1 MILIPPY
8 LKPGDTI
15 GIAATARWLTPEQLE
30 QAKVYFKQM
39 ELEVVVAENV
49 LQRDFQ
55 LAGSAVER
63 IAGLNRM
70 LHDERIK
77 AVVIARGG
85 YGSVHCVDG
94 IDWDQLIR
102 RPKWIL
108 GYSDVTLLLTEA
120 FNRGLASIHSTM
132 PISFPEATERAVAQI
147 REALFGQLTSVE
159 WESNEELNLDVTG
172 DLIGGNLSVL
182 YSILGSSSFPKTDG
196 AILFVE
202 DVDEMVY
209 HIDRMMM
216 GLKRAGALNGL
227 KAIVVGGLTQMKD
240 NTKEH
245 GFSMDNPFGGTAL
258 SHIES
263 VALNCGVPMLSG
275 FPAGHMSDNRA
286 FYHGRRVRLQSE
298 SGQSKVTWL

>member
-30 QAKVYFKQM
+30 QAIAFFNRMQ
-39 ELEVVVAENV
+39 LEVVVAENV
-49 LQRDFQ
+49 MQQNFQ
-55 LAGSAVER
+55 LAGSASQR
-63 IAGLNRM
+63 IDGLNTM
-70 LHDERIK
+70 LHDESIK
-77 AVVIARGG
+77 AIIIARGG

-94 IDWDQLIR
+94 IDWAQLVR
-102 RPKWIL
+102 QPKWLL

-120 FNRGLASIHSTM
+120 YNRGVASIHSSM
-132 PISFPEATERAVAQI
+132 PISFPDATERAVAQI
-147 REALFGQLTSVE
+147 REALFGSLDQVE
-159 WESNEELNLDVTG
+159 WSSEETMALDVTG

-182 YSILGSSSFPKTDG
+182 YSVLGSTSFPKTDG

-216 GLKRAGALNGL
+216 GLKRSGALKGL
-227 KAIVVGGLTQMKD
+227 QAIIVGGLTQMKD
-240 NTKEH
+240 NTMKH

-258 SHIES
+258 SHIQS
-263 VALNCGVPMLSG
+263 VAEECGVPVVSG

-286 FYHGRRVRLQSE
+286 FYHGRCVRLKCE
-298 SGQSKVTWL
+298 HGQNSVAWL